1 MLRSTCIG
9 MALLLAAST
18 AMAQTQG
25 PDSDQVPTGFLK
37 TVKMTT
43 DLPLAAA
50 GGGKLG
56 RVTNGSLLGVDSV
69 DNFSSFFYN
78 PGLDS
83 NGFPQFTW
91 QYTMMGK
98 SPFSNRGRDGRGRDG
113 RDDNDPGITLIGAPI
128 VPVNVDLRNAD
139 GSPKFS
145 AQGKRLVLD
154 ATQFVAPVLKSP
166 VFFPTSFSSSDFPTQ
181 FADAVQRAAF
191 FTQTERDWHTIFR
204 PRVLP
209 ARTLVLLPPSYR
221 FAVDGAGNLLFVLV
235 DANTFVNAL
244 FPATPTDTTSIMGA
258 VENAGQ
264 IKTSDFSTFLFP
276 NTFLFANGDPN
287 DCCILGF
294 HSYDIEPGDKD
305 NGFRERRYVM
315 NYSSWIPSG
324 LFSGAIS
331 DITALSH
338 EFMEAVNDPFV
349 NNATPW
355 WLGPAPGPCMNVL
368 ESGDVLEE
376 LPDPTFPIAMNG
388 MTYHPQNVALLPW
401 FAGVKKS
408 PAIFGAF
415 SYPDT
420 TILTQA
426 ATFQQPGCGGGH

>member
-25 PDSDQVPTGFLK
+25 PDSDQVPAGFLR

-50 GGGKLG
+50 GGGRLG
-56 RVTNGSLLGVDSV
+56 RTANGSLLGIDSV
-69 DNFSSFFYN
+69 DTFSSFFYN

-91 QYTMMGK
+91 QYTMMGN
-98 SPFSNRGRDGRGRDG
+98 SPFSNRGRGGRDG
-113 RDDNDPGITLIGAPI
+113 RDGDDPGITLIGAPI
-128 VPVNVDLRNAD
+128 VPVNIDLRNAD
-139 GSPKFS
+139 GSPRFVN
-145 AQGKRLVLD
+145 GKRLVLD
-154 ATQFVAPVLKSP
+154 GTQFVSPTLKSP

-181 FADAVQRAAF
+181 YVDAVQRAAF
-191 FTQTERDWHTIFR
+191 FTQTERGWHTIFR

-209 ARTLVLLPPSYR
+209 ARTLVLLRGTYS
-221 FAVDGAGNLLFVLV
+221 FGLDDAGNLLFVLV
-235 DANTFVNAL
+235 DANTFINAL
-244 FPATPTDTTSIMGA
+244 FPPTPTDTTSIMGA

-264 IKTSDFSTFLFP
+264 IRTSDFSTFLFP
-276 NTFLFANGDPN
+276 NTFLFIDTPAN
-287 DCCILGF
+287 CCILGF
-294 HSYDIEPGDKD
+294 HSYDVEPGDKD
-305 NGFRERRYVM
+305 NGFRERRFVM
-315 NYSSWIPSG
+315 NYSSWISPG
-324 LFSGAIS
+324 IFQGGFS

-355 WLGPAPGPCMNVL
+355 WLGPGPGPCMNVL
-368 ESGDVLEE
+368 ESADVLET
-376 LPDPTFPIAMNG
+376 LPDPTFPITMNG
-388 MTYHPQNVALLPW
+388 TTYHPQNVALLPW

-426 ATFQQPGCGGGH
+426 ATFQQPGCGVSGGGH